1 MMNHEPIQTPSN
13 SPIEKKNF
21 AMNESRTL
29 STKQP
34 IPQKSHALCTWDRT
48 KGTNKYD
55 VGTYKYLLVPDSG
68 DEFLK
73 ECH

>member
-1 MMNHEPIQTPSN
+1 MNHEPIQTPSN

-34 IPQKSHALCTWDRT
+34 IPQKSHALCT
-48 KGTNKYD
+48 
-55 VGTYKYLLVPDSG
+55 
-68 DEFLK
+68 
-73 ECH
+73 